1 MDIILNQ
8 DIKGLGYRYDIVKVR
23 PGYGRNYLIPQG
35 LARIANES
43 NVKER
48 NENVRQAAHRVEK
61 VLQDARTIAEAL
73 SGLNLVIPVRVGGKG
88 QLFGSI
94 TTLQVSDA
102 LKAQGLE
109 IDRRKISVPT
119 EMKVLGSYEVE
130 VDLHR
135 EVKAILK
142 LELVDQNQ

>member
-61 VLQDARTIAEAL
+61 VLQDARTMAEAL
-73 SGLNLVIPVRVGGKG
+73 SGMNLVLPVRVGERGR
-88 QLFGSI
+88 LFGSI
-94 TTLQVSDA
+94 TTQQVSEA
-102 LKAQGLE
+102 LKGQGLE
-109 IDRRKISVPT
+109 IDRRKISVPA
-119 EMKVLGSYEVE
+119 EMKELGVYDVE

-135 EVKAILK
+135 EVKAQLK
-142 LELVDQNQ
+142 LALVAQV

>member
-61 VLQDARTIAEAL
+61 VLQDARTMAEAL
-73 SGLNLVIPVRVGGKG
+73 SCMNLVLPVRVGERGR
-88 QLFGSI
+88 LFGSI
-94 TTLQVSDA
+94 TTQQVSEA
-102 LKAQGLE
+102 LKGQGLE
-109 IDRRKISVPT
+109 IDRRKISVPA
-119 EMKVLGSYEVE
+119 EMKELGVYDVE

-135 EVKAILK
+135 EVKAQLK
-142 LELVDQNQ
+142 LALVAQV

>member
-1 MDIILNQ
+1 MNIILNQ

-61 VLQDARTIAEAL
+61 VLQDARIMAEAL
-73 SGLNLVIPVRVGGKG
+73 TGMNLVLPVRVGQKG
-88 QLFGSI
+88 RLFGSI
-94 TTLQVSDA
+94 TTLQVSEA
-102 LKAQGLE
+102 LKAQGFE
-109 IDRRKISVPT
+109 IDRRIISVPS
-119 EMKVLGSYEVE
+119 EMKELGSYEVE

-135 EVKAILK
+135 EVKALLK
-142 LELVDQNQ
+142 IELVAQD

>member
-61 VLQDARTIAEAL
+61 VLQDARTMAEAL
-73 SGLNLVIPVRVGGKG
+73 SGMNLVLPVRVGERGR
-88 QLFGSI
+88 LFGSI
-94 TTLQVSDA
+94 TTQQVSEA
-102 LKAQGLE
+102 LKGQGLE
-109 IDRRKISVPT
+109 IDRRKISVPS
-119 EMKVLGSYEVE
+119 EMKELGVYDVE

-135 EVKAILK
+135 EVKAQLK
-142 LELVDQNQ
+142 LALVAQD